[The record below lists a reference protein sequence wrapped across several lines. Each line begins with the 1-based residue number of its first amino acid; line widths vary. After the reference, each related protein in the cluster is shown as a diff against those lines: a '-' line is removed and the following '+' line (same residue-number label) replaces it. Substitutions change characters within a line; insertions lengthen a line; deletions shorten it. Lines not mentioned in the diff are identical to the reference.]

1 MGTLWDQT
9 KSLISGFVLLKVVL
23 MKTYFL
29 VAFFIHYICMHKSFY
44 KGIKYEKKKWRVIF
58 SHRESGPKAKDKI
71 FLRNSRNC
79 DAEAAKVG
87 SGALYILEVHK

>member
-1 MGTLWDQT
+1 
-9 KSLISGFVLLKVVL
+9 
-23 MKTYFL
+23 MK
-29 VAFFIHYICMHKSFY
+29 
-44 KGIKYEKKKWRVIF
+44 KKKWRVIF